1 MNYKFKIGDIVCYK
15 RDYEEYKK
23 NNNDYGP
30 YHILV
35 VTDYVETSKDEY
47 LNYNER
53 RKILLSHDLVYVVRV
68 VITDCGSG
76 LITMDKIYVKE
87 EDLVLYT
94 DEDDELYIQEVKET
108 VLNPNWE
115 ENYNFHV
122 YPATED
128 DYDEFGNLI
137 NDGYLKW
144 LD

>member
-1 MNYKFKIGDIVCYK
+1 MNYKFKIGDVVCPK
-15 RDYEEYKK
+15 IDYAEYKEK
-23 NNNDYGP
+23 HFLCPRNLF
-30 YHILV
+30 II
-35 VTDYVETSKDEY
+35 TDYVETSKDEY
-47 LNYNER
+47 LAHNER

-87 EDLVLYT
+87 EDLVLYI

>member
-76 LITMDKIYVKE
+76 LITTDKIYVKE
-87 EDLVLYT
+87 EDLVLY
-94 DEDDELYIQEVKET
+94 
-108 VLNPNWE
+108 
-115 ENYNFHV
+115 HV
-122 YPATED
+122 CEHFYPVFMTKSI
-128 DYDEFGNLI
+128 FRN
-137 NDGYLKW
+137 
-144 LD
+144 

>member
-23 NNNDYGP
+23 NNNEYGP
-30 YHILV
+30 YYILV

-47 LNYNER
+47 LAHNER

-108 VLNPNWE
+108 VLNPDWE

>member
-23 NNNDYGP
+23 NNTDYGP
-30 YHILV
+30 YYILV

-47 LNYNER
+47 LTHNER

-76 LITMDKIYVKE
+76 LITINKIYVKE

-108 VLNPNWE
+108 VLNPDWE

-144 LD
+144 FD